1 MPNPAHQR
9 NNPEITALPATAPIE
24 EIVSVIRRDG
34 GIIIKNFITPEE
46 ADRIQA
52 EADPH
57 YQKVGKYEGTLFPPT
72 DPPLR
77 FFPAATTYDYE
88 LQLGYWRLW
97 TASADV
103 AMRERILVGGKSRHG
118 FAGKSPTFAHK
129 AINHPVYREASKV
142 LLKEESYPF
151 RDGKRYKCVSNP
163 VLAVSEAFSR
173 GRSKAQPLH
182 RDDMAQ
188 HFDHVEGSGESSL
201 LGLLVAGTK
210 CTFENGAT
218 QVIVGSHLWPE
229 AAISGPADRSM
240 CSTAEMEKG
249 DAVMITGSVW
259 HGAGANITDER
270 RNIFSCHMVRGSYRA
285 DENQYLA
292 IPLEVIKDY
301 DPEVQSLLGYSV
313 SHPNCGHVDMKDPIV
328 MLGSNEDPFGYGS
341 IEGQVVA

>member
-1 MPNPAHQR
+1 MPNPTHQR

-34 GIIIKNFITPEE
+34 GIIIKGFITPDE

-72 DPPLR
+72 DPPL
-77 FFPAATTYDYE
+77 
-88 LQLGYWRLW
+88 
-97 TASADV
+97 S
-103 AMRERILVGGKSRHG
+103 G

-129 AINHPVYREASKV
+129 AINHPVYREASKL

-249 DAVMITGSVW
+249 DAVMIIGSVW

>member
-1 MPNPAHQR
+1 MPNPTHQR
-9 NNPEITALPATAPIE
+9 NNPEITALPASAPIE

-34 GIIIKNFITPEE
+34 GIIIKGFITPDE

-72 DPPLR
+72 DPPL
-77 FFPAATTYDYE
+77 
-88 LQLGYWRLW
+88 
-97 TASADV
+97 S
-103 AMRERILVGGKSRHG
+103 G

-129 AINHPVYREASKV
+129 AINHPVYREASKL

-249 DAVMITGSVW
+249 DAVMIIGSVW

>member
-34 GIIIKNFITPEE
+34 GIIIKGFITPDE

-72 DPPLR
+72 DPPL
-77 FFPAATTYDYE
+77 
-88 LQLGYWRLW
+88 
-97 TASADV
+97 S
-103 AMRERILVGGKSRHG
+103 G

-129 AINHPVYREASKV
+129 AINHPVYREASKL

-188 HFDHVEGSGESSL
+188 HFEHVEGSGESSL

-249 DAVMITGSVW
+249 DAVMIIGSVW

>member
-1 MPNPAHQR
+1 MPNPPHQK
-9 NNPEITALPATAPIE
+9 NNPEITVLPASSPIE
-24 EIVSVIRRDG
+24 EIVNIIRRDG

-46 ADRIQA
+46 ADQIQK

-72 DPPLR
+72 DPPL
-77 FFPAATTYDYE
+77 
-88 LQLGYWRLW
+88 
-97 TASADV
+97 S
-103 AMRERILVGGKSRHG
+103 G

-129 AINHPVYREASKV
+129 GINHPVYREAAKL

-218 QVIVGSHLWPE
+218 QIIVGSHLWPE
-229 AAISGPADRSM
+229 AAISGPADRSL

-249 DAVMITGSVW
+249 DAVMIIGSVW

-270 RNIFSCHMVRGSYRA
+270 RNIFSSHMVRGSYRA

-292 IPLEVIKDY
+292 IPYEVIKDY

-313 SHPNCGHVDMKDPIV
+313 SHPTCGHVDMKDPIV
-328 MLGSNEDPFGYGS
+328 TLGSKEDPFGYGS

>member
-1 MPNPAHQR
+1 MPNPTHQR
-9 NNPEITALPATAPIE
+9 NNPEITALPASAPIE

-34 GIIIKNFITPEE
+34 GIIIKGFITPDE

-72 DPPLR
+72 DPPL
-77 FFPAATTYDYE
+77 
-88 LQLGYWRLW
+88 
-97 TASADV
+97 
-103 AMRERILVGGKSRHG
+103 
-118 FAGKSPTFAHK
+118 
-129 AINHPVYREASKV
+129 
-142 LLKEESYPF
+142 SYPF

-249 DAVMITGSVW
+249 DAVMIIGSVW

>member
-72 DPPLR
+72 DPPL
-77 FFPAATTYDYE
+77 
-88 LQLGYWRLW
+88 
-97 TASADV
+97 
-103 AMRERILVGGKSRHG
+103 
-118 FAGKSPTFAHK
+118 
-129 AINHPVYREASKV
+129 
-142 LLKEESYPF
+142 SYPF

-249 DAVMITGSVW
+249 DAVMIIGSLW

-292 IPLEVIKDY
+292 IPREVIKDY

>member
-34 GIIIKNFITPEE
+34 GIIIKGFITPDE

-72 DPPLR
+72 DPPL
-77 FFPAATTYDYE
+77 
-88 LQLGYWRLW
+88 
-97 TASADV
+97 
-103 AMRERILVGGKSRHG
+103 
-118 FAGKSPTFAHK
+118 
-129 AINHPVYREASKV
+129 
-142 LLKEESYPF
+142 SYPF

-249 DAVMITGSVW
+249 DAVMIIGSVW

>member
-34 GIIIKNFITPEE
+34 GIIIKGFITPDE

-72 DPPLR
+72 DPPL
-77 FFPAATTYDYE
+77 
-88 LQLGYWRLW
+88 
-97 TASADV
+97 S
-103 AMRERILVGGKSRHG
+103 G

-129 AINHPVYREASKV
+129 AINHPVYREASKL

-249 DAVMITGSVW
+249 DAVMIIGSVW

-292 IPLEVIKDY
+292 ISLEVIKDY

>member
-1 MPNPAHQR
+1 M
-9 NNPEITALPATAPIE
+9 
-24 EIVSVIRRDG
+24 S
-34 GIIIKNFITPEE
+34 
-46 ADRIQA
+46 
-52 EADPH
+52 
-57 YQKVGKYEGTLFPPT
+57 
-72 DPPLR
+72 
-77 FFPAATTYDYE
+77 DYYN
-88 LQLGYWRLW
+88 GVC
-97 TASADV
+97 S
-103 AMRERILVGGKSRHG
+103 G

-129 AINHPVYREASKV
+129 SINHPVYREASKL

-249 DAVMITGSVW
+249 DAVMIIGSVW

>member
-24 EIVSVIRRDG
+24 EIVGVIRRDG

-72 DPPLR
+72 DPPL
-77 FFPAATTYDYE
+77 
-88 LQLGYWRLW
+88 
-97 TASADV
+97 S
-103 AMRERILVGGKSRHG
+103 G

-129 AINHPVYREASKV
+129 AINHPVYREASKL

-249 DAVMITGSVW
+249 DAVMIIGSVW

-292 IPLEVIKDY
+292 IPREVIKDY

-328 MLGSNEDPFGYGS
+328 MLGSKEDPFGYGS
-341 IEGQVVA
+341 IEGQVAA